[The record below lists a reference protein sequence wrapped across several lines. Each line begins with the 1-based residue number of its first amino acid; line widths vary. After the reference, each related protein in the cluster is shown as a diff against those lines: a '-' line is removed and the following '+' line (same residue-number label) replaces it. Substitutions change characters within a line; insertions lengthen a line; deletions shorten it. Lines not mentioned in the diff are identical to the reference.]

1 MSLPASYAC
10 PRALATACS
19 VLLGLT
25 GLSALWNAAAVL
37 ILGAAP
43 QSPTDTAFLGA
54 GDIVEVLLTLATAVV
69 FIVWLY
75 RVRVNVEVI
84 CPQVYQRGRGWTI
97 GAWFIPF
104 ANLYLPWR
112 VTADIWNASGP
123 TDRHGVPQPVRTG
136 VVNAWWTA
144 WVVSLVLGRLQ
155 APVLE
160 IASEL
165 VTAVAAVLAV
175 LVVHGLTAMQERHAE
190 AARTAAPTFSWV
202 PAEHA

>member
-1 MSLPASYAC
+1 MSSPAFYAS
-10 PRALATACS
+10 PRALATTCS

-37 ILGAAP
+37 IFGAAP
-43 QSPTDTAFLGA
+43 ESPTDTALLGA
-54 GDIVEVLLTLATAVV
+54 GNIAEVLLTLATAVA
-69 FIVWLY
+69 FIMWLY

-123 TDRHGVPQPVRTG
+123 TDQHGVPQPIRTG
-136 VVNAWWTA
+136 VVNAWWTT
-144 WVVSLVLGRLQ
+144 WVIGLVLGRLEGQ
-155 APVLE
+155 AAATAAE
-160 IASEL
+160 SA
-165 VTAVAAVLAV
+165 TAVAAVLAILMV
-175 LVVHGLTAMQERHAE
+175 RGLTDMQQRHAE
-190 AARTAAPTFSWV
+190 AARTAALAAYRA

>member
-1 MSLPASYAC
+1 MSSPASYAS
-10 PRALATACS
+10 PRVLATACS

-25 GLSALWNAAAVL
+25 GLSALWNATAVL
-37 ILGAAP
+37 VLGAAP
-43 QSPTDTAFLGA
+43 ESSADTAFLGV
-54 GDIVEVLLTLATAVV
+54 GDIAEVLLTLATAVV
-69 FIVWLY
+69 FIVWLH

-123 TDRHGVPQPVRTG
+123 TDRHGVPQPFRAG
-136 VVNAWWTA
+136 VVNAWWAA
-144 WVVSLVLGRLQ
+144 WVVSLVLGRLKVS
-155 APVLE
+155 AAVT
-160 IASEL
+160 ASEF
-165 VTAVAAVLAV
+165 VTAVAAVLAI
-175 LVVHGLTAMQERHAE
+175 LVVRGLTDMQERHAE
-190 AARTAAPTFSWV
+190 AARTAALAASWA